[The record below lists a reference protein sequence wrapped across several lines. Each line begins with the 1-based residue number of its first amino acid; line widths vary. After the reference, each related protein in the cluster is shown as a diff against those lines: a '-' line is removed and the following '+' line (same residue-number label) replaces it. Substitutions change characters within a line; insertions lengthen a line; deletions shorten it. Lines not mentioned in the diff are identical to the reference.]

1 MGGTMS
7 DERKVIPFKKPFKK
21 QLVKTTPNDL
31 RAAATGTIAFI
42 LLLMVGL
49 NFQIFEGSKEAQA
62 SRQMSMNRGLASV
75 PKVLEP
81 QWKKSLSELGEK
93 EIVAKGTRPSAI
105 DSLTYGY
112 LKGNYSF
119 TVEKGVVKNIQF
131 TNSSESQPQVVSNT
145 QKFLQDYS
153 SAIVPKL
160 DGILNSKR
168 EATDA
173 GFKEVYSIQSEGST
187 KTVEFQLD
195 KNNGLLGI
203 TVQ

>member
-1 MGGTMS
+1 MS
-7 DERKVIPFKKPFKK
+7 DERKVIQFKKPFKK

-62 SRQMSMNRGLASV
+62 HRQQSMNRGLASV
-75 PKVLEP
+75 PRVLEP
-81 QWKKSLSELGEK
+81 RWKKSLSELGEK
-93 EIVAKGTRPSAI
+93 EMVVKGMRPTAI

-119 TVEKGVVKNIQF
+119 TVEKGVIKNMQF
-131 TNSSESQPQVVSNT
+131 SNVNESQPQVVSNT
-145 QKFLQDYS
+145 QKFLNDYS
-153 SAIVPKL
+153 SAIVPKF
-160 DGILNSKR
+160 DSILSSKR
-168 EATDA
+168 EVTQN
-173 GFKEVYSIQSEGST
+173 GFKEVYNIQSEGTT

>member
-1 MGGTMS
+1 MS
-7 DERKVIPFKKPFKK
+7 DERKVIPFKKSFKK
-21 QLVKTTPNDL
+21 QLVRTTPNDL

-62 SRQMSMNRGLASV
+62 SRQMNMNRGLASV

-81 QWKKSLSELGEK
+81 KWKKSLSELGEK
-93 EIVAKGTRPSAI
+93 EIVAKGVRPSAI

-131 TNSSESQPQVVSNT
+131 TNFNESQPQVVSNT
-145 QKFLQDYS
+145 QKFLTDYS
-153 SAIVPKL
+153 MAIVSKL

-168 EATDA
+168 EATPA
-173 GFKEVYSIQSEGST
+173 GFKEVYSIQSEGAT